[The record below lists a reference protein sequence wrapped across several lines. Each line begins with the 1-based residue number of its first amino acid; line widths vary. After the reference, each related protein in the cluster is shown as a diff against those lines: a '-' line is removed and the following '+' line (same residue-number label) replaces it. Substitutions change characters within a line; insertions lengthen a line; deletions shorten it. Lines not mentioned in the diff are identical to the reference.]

1 MRRFMVWM
9 CVSASVVLLLTSVI
23 RAQTMQGLE
32 LDQIKTGDD
41 AFKAGYLLV
50 SGLGVGGDRAHRG
63 QKEVMAIRAAQIL
76 AYRELLESIQGISIS
91 SETTV
96 ANAMA
101 DDKVRVAVEGVVRGA
116 QTVSKSYD
124 PQKDVATVYVRLP
137 IKGSGSVM
145 EMLLPHLKTVIPP
158 PSESSTP
165 YTPPTDTPSAP
176 APAPTP
182 APDSPRAAA
191 PSADGLIV
199 DVTGHLFRPALINRI
214 LTEHGEI
221 LYDPSKI
228 AQEILVERGSGDY
241 TTDTGKAKAILSE
254 RGSRNPMTIR
264 AKGVARRTD
273 VQVSKEDAAAIF
285 TANQEKSFLEGAK
298 VVFVLK

>member
-1 MRRFMVWM
+1 MRRFMVLM
-9 CVSASVVLLLTSVI
+9 SFATCVLLSLTSVLF
-23 RAQTMQGLE
+23 AQSLQGPIP
-32 LDQIKTGDD
+32 DQIRTTEE
-41 AFKAGYLLV
+41 ALKAGYLMV
-50 SGLGVGGDRAHRG
+50 SGLGVGGNRPHPG
-63 QKEVMAIRAAQIL
+63 QKEVMALRAAQIL
-76 AYRELLESIQGISIS
+76 AYRELLESVQGITIS
-91 SETTV
+91 SETTIE
-96 ANAMA
+96 NAMA
-101 DDKVRVAVEGVVRGA
+101 DEKVRAAVEGVVRGA

-145 EMLLPHLKTVIPP
+145 EMVLPHLQTIIPP
-158 PSESSTP
+158 PSETL
-165 YTPPTDTPSAP
+165 YTPPADAT
-176 APAPTP
+176 PAPTP
-182 APDSPRAAA
+182 VPTPPVV

-199 DVTGHLFRPALINRI
+199 DVTAHVFRPALINRI
-214 LTEHGEI
+214 LTEQGEI

-254 RGSRNPMTIR
+254 RGSSNPITIQ

-273 VQVSKEDAAAIF
+273 VQVSKEDATAIF
-285 TANQEKSFLEGAK
+285 TANQETSFLEGAK

>member
-1 MRRFMVWM
+1 MRRFRVLMSFVTG
-9 CVSASVVLLLTSVI
+9 VLLSLATVLC
-23 RAQTMQGLE
+23 AQTIPGPE
-32 LDQIKTGDD
+32 LDQIKTGDE
-41 AFKAGYLLV
+41 ALKAGYLLV
-50 SGLGVGGDRAHRG
+50 SGLGVGGERPHRG
-63 QKEVMAIRAAQIL
+63 QKEVMALRAAQIL
-76 AYRELLESIQGISIS
+76 AYRELLESVQGITIS

-96 ANAMA
+96 QNAMA
-101 DDKVRVAVEGVVRGA
+101 DEKVRVAVEGVVRGA
-116 QTVSKSYD
+116 QTVSKHYD

-158 PSESSTP
+158 SPESSMP
-165 YTPPTDTPSAP
+165 YTPPPDAPSAP
-176 APAPTP
+176 TPAPTP
-182 APDSPRAAA
+182 APKAAV

-199 DVTGHLFRPALINRI
+199 DVTAHIFRPALINRI
-214 LTEHGEI
+214 LSEQGEI

-254 RGSRNPMTIR
+254 RGSSNPMTIR
-264 AKGVARRTD
+264 AKDVARRTD
-273 VQVSKEDAAAIF
+273 IQVSKEDAVAIF
-285 TANQEKSFLEGAK
+285 TANQQTNFLEGAK

>member
-1 MRRFMVWM
+1 M
-9 CVSASVVLLLTSVI
+9 CVSASVVFLLTSVL

-76 AYRELLESIQGISIS
+76 AYRELLESIQGITIS

-158 PSESSTP
+158 PSEPSPS
-165 YTPPTDTPSAP
+165 YTPPTDAPP
-176 APAPTP
+176 APGPTP
-182 APDSPRAAA
+182 APDSPRAAV
-191 PSADGLIV
+191 PSVDGLIV

-214 LTEHGEI
+214 LTEHGEV

-273 VQVSKEDAAAIF
+273 VQVSKEDATAIF